1 MNQLEVIKATR
12 DQYEESMNEH
22 SKLSREISEMNAKL
36 GDEIRELEERVNHV
50 NAKKQIGLSRTEES
64 SRAIRVFKAA
74 HEAQFN
80 KIFKRWE
87 E

>member
-22 SKLSREISEMNAKL
+22 SKLIREISEMNAKL
-36 GDEIRELEERVNHV
+36 DDEIRELEERVNHV
-50 NAKKQIGLSRTEES
+50 NAKKQIGLARMEEA

-74 HEAQFN
+74 HEAQF
-80 KIFKRWE
+80 
-87 E
+87 